1 MYGENMN
8 GNEQN
13 MYGQNMYGQN
23 GGYTGIPNIRNYDP
37 TKDYTPIGMWGY
49 FGYEILFAIP
59 VIGWLCLI
67 IFALGGTKFMVLF
80 GYHSDC
86 CNFIDYSYNRILYVI
101 LEERDVMN
109 KRLSENG
116 QPPIILYVSTEYL

>member
-13 MYGQNMYGQN
+13 MYGQNGR
-23 GGYTGIPNIRNYDP
+23 YTGSPNVRNYDP

-67 IFALGGTKFMVLF
+67 IFALGGTKNVNLRNLARSWFCLDIIAIVVVLLIMVVIGSF
-80 GYHSDC
+80 IGY
-86 CNFIDYSYNRILYVI
+86 
-101 LEERDVMN
+101 
-109 KRLSENG
+109 
-116 QPPIILYVSTEYL
+116 